1 MDLINWISHD
11 PAIIPSQPSDIKGV
25 RSGSA
30 TILPGGKPVILY
42 TGVEQNNRQVQN
54 LAVPKNLSDPYLKEW
69 IKTSKNPLISP
80 TDQIDPSLFR
90 DPSTAWLGPD
100 KKWPLIIG
108 SQIKDTRLAI
118 LYKSKDF
125 IHWVKAKKPLYSAK
139 HSGMWECLDFFPV
152 LSNNLKGVN
161 DTSII
166 KQKHV
171 KHVLK
176 ASLFR
181 TSHDCYT
188 IGTYDINED
197 KYILEE
203 GFMDDSGLRYDY
215 GKLYASKTFYDSA
228 KHRRILW
235 GWVNESSS
243 KDDDIKKGWSGLQVI
258 LSE

>member
-1 MDLINWISHD
+1 MR
-11 PAIIPSQPSDIKGV
+11 A
-25 RSGSA
+25 
-30 TILPGGKPVILY
+30 PGFDQLDTEQECLY
-42 TGVEQNNRQVQN
+42 
-54 LAVPKNLSDPYLKEW
+54 ASDPGFCSGWPVLE
-69 IKTSKNPLISP
+69 
-80 TDQIDPSLFR
+80 QACSLF
-90 DPSTAWLGPD
+90 P
-100 KKWPLIIG
+100 K
-108 SQIKDTRLAI
+108 
-118 LYKSKDF
+118 
-125 IHWVKAKKPLYSAK
+125 HWVKAKKPLYSAK
-139 HSGMWECLDFFPV
+139 HSGMWDCLDFFPV
-152 LSNNLKGVN
+152 FSNSLKGVN

-181 TSHDCYT
+181 TSHNCYT

-243 KDDDIKKGWSGLQVI
+243 KDDDIKKGNS
-258 LSE
+258 